1 MKKKNSL
8 FWFRRDLRLQDNA
21 GLYHALNG
29 SDSVACIF
37 VLDTNILSELGKYD
51 TRVDFLWHCLNN
63 LKEELRSLG
72 SDLIVVQ
79 GDPKDVVPNLAKK
92 YKVST
97 VYCNEDYE
105 PKARQRDKT
114 VSDLLKT
121 KNIAFFALKDQAIF
135 AKDEVLTAQ
144 NRPYSVYT
152 HYANAWKKKFS
163 MAEIAEYECELSFDK
178 LAQFAT
184 QDLPSLKKIGFE
196 ETFVSKTKIGFSHA
210 QAVKLL
216 DSFISKRIKQY
227 KKARDFPSVGGVSYL
242 SVHNRFGTLSIREL
256 FRAALKV
263 RTKDAEVKENI
274 DTWISELIWRDFYF
288 QILYNFPRVAYE
300 PFNNEYKDFPWENDM
315 EKFQKWCEGETGYP
329 IVDAAM
335 KQLNQTGYMHNRLR
349 MVTASF
355 LTKHLLVDYRLG
367 EQYFA
372 AKLLDYDLSAN
383 NGGWQWAASTGCDAQ
398 PYFRVFNPTLQS
410 EKFDPQAKFI
420 KKMLPFLEDVDPK
433 YLHNP
438 SEYVD
443 ELANVGIILG
453 EDYPMPIV
461 NHKEA
466 RQHTL
471 DLFKEY
477 ISNKL

>member
-29 SDSVACIF
+29 SDSVACLFIF
-37 VLDTNILSELGKYD
+37 DSTILSELGKYD
-51 TRVDFLWHCLNN
+51 TRVDFLWNCLNN

-72 SDLIVVQ
+72 SDLIVVH
-79 GDPKDVVPNLAKK
+79 GDPKDLIPSLATK

-114 VSDLLKT
+114 VADILSKKDV
-121 KNIAFFALKDQAIF
+121 AFFSLKDQVVF
-135 AKDEVLTAQ
+135 SKDEVLTPQ
-144 NRPYSVYT
+144 NRPYTVFT
-152 HYANAWKKKFS
+152 PYANAWRKKFKLDD
-163 MAEIAEYECELSFDK
+163 IAPYECEPNFNK
-178 LAQFAT
+178 LAKFKSL
-184 QDLPSLKKIGFE
+184 DLLSLEKIGFE
-196 ETFVSKTKIGFSHA
+196 KTFVSNLKIGFSHE
-210 QAVKLL
+210 QALKLL
-216 DSFISKRIKQY
+216 NSFVSKRIMHY
-227 KKARDFPSVGGVSYL
+227 KKARDFPSVAGVSYL

-256 FRAALKV
+256 IRAALKA
-263 RTKDAEVKENI
+263 RTDDAAIKENV
-274 DTWISELIWRDFYF
+274 DGWINELIWREFYF

-300 PFNNEYKDFPWENDM
+300 PFNSEYKDFPWENNM
-315 EKFQKWCEGETGYP
+315 EKFQKWCDGETGYP

-383 NGGWQWAASTGCDAQ
+383 NGGWQWSASTGCDAQ
-398 PYFRVFNPTLQS
+398 PYFRVFNPILQS
-410 EKFDPQAKFI
+410 EKFDPQGKFI
-420 KKMLPFLEDVDPK
+420 KKMLPIFSTVDAK

-438 SEYVD
+438 SEHKE
-443 ELANVGIILG
+443 ELAKEGVVIG
-453 EDYPMPIV
+453 EDYPEIIV

-471 DLFKEY
+471 DLFKEFVN
-477 ISNKL
+477 NKM